1 MNAVSLGT
9 LNCGDSFSYA
19 GYDWTIIHEDS
30 KDGIRYGYCLCNEL
44 VDSRDIVKGGIPF
57 DTTTY
62 IDSDKNKFFWFL
74 CKEFGNHLLLDNG
87 DDLGISLIFRDI
99 TADDGTTRII
109 ETPINHPVTLLTA
122 NEYRRYRRYISA
134 PVNQEND
141 GYFTITPRS
150 YSETI
155 YNDDWMYVMPNGV
168 LTYKNSADM
177 DDMDVDSLFTF
188 RPMICLD
195 SGTTVNV
202 NKVTEEEIKM
212 ITDRFNAIEDKYG
225 YDGCKHL
232 LDILNRMYNNE

>member
-1 MNAVSLGT
+1 MNVVYLGT

-19 GYDWTIIHEDS
+19 GYDWTIIHEES

-44 VDSRDIVKGGIPF
+44 VDSRNIIKGGIPF

-74 CKEFGNHLLLDNG
+74 CKEFGNHLLLNNG
-87 DDLGISLIFRDI
+87 DDLGISLISRDI

-109 ETPINHPVTLLTA
+109 ESCIKHPITILTA
-122 NEYRRYRRYISA
+122 NEYRQYREYISA
-134 PVNQEND
+134 PVNQGKD

-155 YNDDWMYVMPNGV
+155 YKNDWMYVMPNGV

-177 DDMDVDSLFTF
+177 DAESLYTF

-195 SGTTVNV
+195 GRTMVTV
-202 NKVTEEEIKM
+202 NKVTEEEIKR
-212 ITDRFNAIEDKYG
+212 ITDQFNAIEDKYG
-225 YDGCKHL
+225 YDGCKYL
-232 LDILNRMYNNE
+232 LDILNRMYNR